1 MEGELDEREAMAH
14 LRRLE
19 DALVE
24 YVERYGLTDKA
35 REALSSSAAL
45 RARDALEAP
54 SEDAGE

>member
-1 MEGELDEREAMAH
+1 MGERKIRLH
-14 LRRLE
+14 LERLE
-19 DALVE
+19 AALTE